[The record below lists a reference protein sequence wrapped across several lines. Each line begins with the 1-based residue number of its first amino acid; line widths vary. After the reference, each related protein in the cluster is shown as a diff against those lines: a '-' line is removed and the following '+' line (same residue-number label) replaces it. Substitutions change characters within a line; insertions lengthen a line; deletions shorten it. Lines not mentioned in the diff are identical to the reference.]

1 MKSIASAPGKV
12 ILFGEHFVVYGVKAI
27 LCSIDKRVTV
37 TSSTSPEES
46 ITIKSTLGNLTIP
59 ISEPYE
65 DNSPLK
71 PFAFIAKKMIR
82 EFDKKSGLEITI
94 KSDLLPGIGL
104 GSSSACCVAAAASI
118 SNLFTKLSKEEVR
131 KLAID
136 AEKTIFKNTS
146 GADCTVCTYG
156 GIIEYDKKSGFKQLT
171 TNSDFS
177 LVIANSMT
185 THSTDV
191 VANKVKEFREEN
203 PQVFSSLCN
212 DESKLIE
219 KVNSS
224 LSKNNLNELGQIM
237 SENQNYLEKIGV
249 ANDKLRSMIQIAK
262 ETSFGAKITGAGG
275 GGCIIA
281 LVDKS
286 NYEQTISN
294 LKSNNLECFSVKI
307 DSKGLIQ
314 EPIEE

>member
-185 THSTDV
+185 PHSTDV

-224 LSKNNLNELGQIM
+224 LSKNNLNQLGQIM

-249 ANDKLRSMIQIAK
+249 ANDKLRTMIRIAK
-262 ETSFGAKITGAGG
+262 ETSFGSKITRAGG